1 MPTSLASRVS
11 GPVFT
16 PTDADYAPEIAAFNL
31 AVMHTP
37 ELVVGATS
45 VDDLAE
51 AVRFA
56 RERGMPV
63 SVQGAGHGAYVPVA
77 SGLLISTR
85 RMAQVRIDV
94 PTRTAFIGGGA
105 CWAPV
110 VDAAVEHGLFPV
122 TGSSPTVGVAGY
134 LLGGGLGPLAR
145 SHGFSSDFLVGA
157 TLVTGSGEVVDTDDH
172 PELLWALRG
181 GKYTGALVAELRVR
195 LVEQRMLYAGS
206 LFFEEQH
213 REQAFRR
220 WVDWTATAD
229 PRVTTSVGFLR
240 YPPLNVV
247 PAPLRGRRL
256 MVLCFTYPGDPA
268 EGARLA
274 APLRAAAPLYI
285 DDLGELP
292 CRDVA
297 RIHND
302 PTQPMPAWVSG
313 LALDRVDPDF
323 ATAFL
328 TQVLDTPFTGVQIR
342 HLGEATRR
350 DVADGSAVGGRS
362 ASFVMSYASADTS
375 LFAQVLPDASAR
387 LMDALGPWTCAE
399 NNINFIGRP
408 RSAEHFATAWP
419 AATLARLARVQE
431 RYDPQGTFG
440 HHA

>member
-1 MPTSLASRVS
+1 MPASLASRVS

-16 PTDADYAPEIAAFNL
+16 PADAGYAPEIAAFNL
-31 AVMHTP
+31 AVTHTP
-37 ELVVGATS
+37 ELVVGVTS
-45 VDDLAE
+45 VNDLAE

-56 RERGMPV
+56 RERRMPV
-63 SVQGAGHGAYVPVA
+63 SVQGAGHGAYVPIT

-85 RMAQVRIDV
+85 RMDQVRIDV
-94 PTRTAFIGGGA
+94 PARTAFIGGGA
-105 CWAPV
+105 CWGPV
-110 VDAAVEHGLFPV
+110 VAAAADHGLFPI

-172 PELLWALRG
+172 PDLLWALRG
-181 GKYTGALVAELRVR
+181 GKYIGALVAELRVR
-195 LVEQRMLYAGS
+195 LVKQRMLYAGS
-206 LFFEEQH
+206 LLFEEQH

-229 PRVTTSVGFLR
+229 PQVTTSVAFLR
-240 YPPLNVV
+240 FPPLDAV
-247 PAPLRGRRL
+247 PAPLRDRRL
-256 MVLCFTYPGDPA
+256 LVLCFTYPGDPA

-274 APLRAAAPLYI
+274 APLRAAAPVHI

-328 TQVLDTPFTGVQIR
+328 DHVRDTPFTGIQVR

-350 DVADGSAVGGRS
+350 DAADGSAVGGRS
-362 ASFVMSYASADTS
+362 VGFVVSYASPDPS
-375 LFAQVLPDASAR
+375 LFAQVLPDASDR
-387 LMDALGPWTCAE
+387 LMDALRPWTCAE

-419 AATLARLARVQE
+419 AAILARLAQVQE
-431 RYDPQGTFG
+431 RYDPQGTLG